1 MVNLL
6 KIFNR
11 RKMELEQLK
20 QENEGLKAQIVGVSF
35 NLHQADQQV
44 AALQKELERYSN
56 QIKKL
61 EAEVKHLNMLGQN
74 SNYNK
79 NDSRNY

>member
-1 MVNLL
+1 MKLL
-6 KIFNR
+6 KLFNR

-35 NLHQADQQV
+35 NLQQADQQV
-44 AALQKELERYSN
+44 VALQKELERYSN

>member
-1 MVNLL
+1 MNLL
-6 KIFNR
+6 KLFNR

-20 QENEGLKAQIVGVSF
+20 QENEGLKAQIAGLSF
-35 NLHQADQQV
+35 NLQQADKQIV
-44 AALQKELERYSN
+44 VLQDELERYSN

>member
-1 MVNLL
+1 
-6 KIFNR
+6 
-11 RKMELEQLK
+11 MELEQLK
-20 QENEGLKAQIVGVSF
+20 QENAGLKAQIVGISF
-35 NLHQADQQV
+35 NLQQADQQV
-44 AALQKELERYSN
+44 VVLQKELERYSN

-79 NDSRNY
+79 NDSRNN